1 MSNLMDFNATIDLI
15 IRELDEAR
23 EIIEDLK
30 KLPDAPILEIEM
42 ARSKCRNAA
51 EAIAMLKQVKSA
63 ASPVPKKPESS
74 VENNEFQEVKQAK
87 EVKAFNPEPVPE
99 PVTEPK
105 KPDTKTPDI
114 KVEETILFKM
124 PDPIVIP
131 AGEKQA
137 KRVYNNDLREK
148 PAPSIR
154 SEEKKVVSQPGK
166 AEDKKDPGKP
176 EIDSSDKKPFVAPI
190 IADTFS
196 HLANRFNEHMNEDQ
210 DEDFSF
216 THRRRYTNISDAIG
230 VNDRFYYIRE
240 VFGGDREAYSEAVS
254 RLETAKSMSEA
265 REIVKSYRKD
275 ATENKASRELLELV
289 RRKFG
294 KNE

>member
-51 EAIAMLKQVKSA
+51 EAIAMLKQVKTA
-63 ASPVPKKPESS
+63 TSPAPKKTESFGDGNEFQQAKETKSLNTEPVAEPVAEPVFEPKKPE
-74 VENNEFQEVKQAK
+74 
-87 EVKAFNPEPVPE
+87 
-99 PVTEPK
+99 TK
-105 KPDTKTPDI
+105 KPDI
-114 KVEETILFKM
+114 KEEETILFKM

-148 PAPSIR
+148 PAPVR
-154 SEEKKVVSQPGK
+154 SEEKKVFSQPGK

-216 THRRRYTNISDAIG
+216 THGRRYTNISDAIG
-230 VNDRFYYIRE
+230 INDRFYYIRE
-240 VFGGDREAYSEAVS
+240 VFSGDREAYSEAVA
-254 RLETAKSMSEA
+254 RLETAKNMSEA
-265 REIVKSYRKD
+265 REIVKSYGKD
-275 ATENKASRELLELV
+275 PTENKASRALLELV

-294 KNE
+294 TNE

>member
-23 EIIEDLK
+23 EIMEDLK
-30 KLPDAPILEIEM
+30 KIPDAPILEIEM

-63 ASPVPKKPESS
+63 APPAPKKPESP
-74 VENNEFQEVKQAK
+74 ELNMEVDPA
-87 EVKAFNPEPVPE
+87 PVPE
-99 PVTEPK
+99 TKKPESK
-105 KPDTKTPDI
+105 KPDTKE
-114 KVEETILFKM
+114 EETILFRM

-148 PAPSIR
+148 PAPSSR

-166 AEDKKDPGKP
+166 AEETKDPGKP
-176 EIDSSDKKPFVAPI
+176 EIDSSGKKPFVAPI

-196 HLANRFNEHMNEDQ
+196 HLANRFNEQINENQ

-216 THRRRYTNISDAIG
+216 THGRHYTNISDAIG

-240 VFGGDREAYSEAVS
+240 VFSGDREAYSEAIS
-254 RLETAKSMSEA
+254 RLETAKSLGEA

-275 ATENKASRELLELV
+275 GTENKASRELLDLV

-294 KNE
+294 AHE